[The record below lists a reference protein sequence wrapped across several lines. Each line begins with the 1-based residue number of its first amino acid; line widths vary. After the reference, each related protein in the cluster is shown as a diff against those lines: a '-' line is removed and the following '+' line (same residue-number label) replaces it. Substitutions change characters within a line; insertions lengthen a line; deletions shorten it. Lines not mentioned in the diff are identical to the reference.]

1 MRLSDERGFTL
12 FELLVSIT
20 LSIVV
25 LGATLTTFN
34 TLYQSERDN
43 DARND
48 TAELAR
54 NAIDIQARQLR
65 NLAKRVSNPVIDTVS
80 SYDLIFQT
88 SDPARTW
95 VRYCLNT
102 TTAPATTDRGRLW
115 TGELSVPSSGIATP
129 VTAAMR
135 SGCPGSGW
143 TTTRV
148 VADYVTNRRAGQDRP
163 LFEYTCT
170 SGTTCTFDPATYD
183 QVINIAD
190 QTIVDMTPGTGA
202 QELRLVSGVYLRNQ
216 NQAPVAGFD
225 STRSSSR
232 TLVLNAS
239 TSSDFEGRT
248 LDYYW
253 FKQLM
258 PAKASIDCAH
268 PTVTDPGSGLPRTL
282 WGSNGYLGDGIT
294 LSHQFPAFDGATRN
308 IGLVV
313 CDPGD
318 RYDTVGIPPDDAFPV
333 QIPA

>member
-1 MRLSDERGFTL
+1 VRLSDERGFTL
-12 FELLVSIT
+12 LELLVSIT
-20 LSIVV
+20 LAIVV

-34 TLYQSERDN
+34 RLYQGEHDN
-43 DARND
+43 DLRND

-54 NAIDIQARQLR
+54 NALDVQARQLR
-65 NLAKRVSNPVIDTVS
+65 NLAKRVSSPVIDTVTP
-80 SYDLIFQT
+80 YDLIFQT

-102 TTAPATTDRGRLW
+102 TTPPATTDRGRLW
-115 TGELSVPSSGIATP
+115 TGELSVVSSATATP
-129 VTAAMR
+129 VTSAMR
-135 SGCPGSGW
+135 SGCPGTGW
-143 TTTRV
+143 TVTRV
-148 VADYVTNRRAGQDRP
+148 VSDYVTNRRAGQDRP
-163 LFEYTCT
+163 LFAYTCT
-170 SGTTCTFDPATYD
+170 TGTSCTSNAATYD
-183 QVINIAD
+183 QVVNVTD
-190 QTIVDMTPGTGA
+190 ETIVDMTPGTGA

-216 NQAPVAGFD
+216 NQAPVAHFE

-239 TSSDFEGRT
+239 ASVDFEGRT

-258 PAKASIDCAH
+258 PATTSIDCAH
-268 PTVTDPGSGLPRTL
+268 PTVTDPGSGSPRTL
-282 WGSNGYLGDGIT
+282 WGSDGYLGDGIT
-294 LSHQFPAFDGATRN
+294 LSHQFPASDGTTRN

-318 RYDTVGIPPDDAFPV
+318 RYDTSGVLPGSPIAV